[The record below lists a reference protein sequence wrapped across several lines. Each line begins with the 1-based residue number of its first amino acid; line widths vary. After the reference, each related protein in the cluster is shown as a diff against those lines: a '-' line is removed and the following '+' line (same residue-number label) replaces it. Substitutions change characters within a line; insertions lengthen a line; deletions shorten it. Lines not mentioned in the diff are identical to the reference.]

1 MKLIKIFSVFILLSL
16 IIISCGTTEEGVHP
30 DIDGPG
36 SDKPGTMKV
45 FADDADLENYIKDQ
59 FASAVIETSFVTA
72 EAEADD
78 GADAGNSSQDQS
90 NSEESQRYS
99 DTNVQESGVDES
111 DKIKTDGN
119 ILYVAQDRKVK
130 IIKLESDNGMN
141 VAAEVAIGENV
152 DSLYLYKSTLV
163 ALYQPAD
170 DKNDYWCGDMP
181 EGGGGGPL
189 PALSSGMP
197 CWYGQHRTG
206 IMVIDITDP
215 SKPEPIKNLVY
226 DGTLVSSRL
235 INGLLHIISRF
246 RPILPP
252 LEYYYDKTQDEMS
265 DVIKRNIAALEDVP
279 LKDLV
284 PSFELIDKNGEIIES
299 GLLVS
304 AEDFMRPGDPQGAN
318 VVNIV
323 SLDLNDPGGPH
334 NSTGA
339 ILDARHV
346 YASTASLYLA
356 SEIWNYNVS
365 DENIMSAVQ
374 TSIHKFDLSGD
385 KVTFSG
391 SGRVPGSILNQ
402 FSFGEFKNILRVATS
417 TRNWSTD
424 SRGETNNVYCLKE
437 EENKLNIIGRLEN
450 LAPGEHLYAA
460 RFIGDRGFL
469 VTFVKVDP
477 LFTLDLSDP
486 TNPRLIGELKV
497 PGYSDYIHP
506 LGDNHLLTIGKDSI
520 PYESWAYYQGLQL
533 SIFDVSDFE
542 NPVLLY
548 KEMIGDRGTESEALH
563 NHKAFTYWA
572 DNNLLAIPVDLYEHQ
587 GKPQTPWDHGIHMFS
602 GLYVYKVNSNDG
614 FSFMGRISTSSGTS
628 QFDTYYAW
636 TRGLFVEDTVYAVT
650 PDTVNSASID
660 DIQNTGET
668 LHIR

>member
-1 MKLIKIFSVFILLSL
+1 MKLNKIFSVFILLSL
-16 IIISCGTTEEGVHP
+16 IIISCGTSEEGFNP
-30 DIDGPG
+30 GTEGPG
-36 SDKPGTMKV
+36 SDNPGTMKV
-45 FADDADLENYIKDQ
+45 FADYTDLENYIKEQ

-78 GADAGNSSQDQS
+78 SADAGNSSQDQS
-90 NSEESQRYS
+90 NSDESQRYS
-99 DTNVQESGVDES
+99 DTNAQESGIDES

-119 ILYVAQDRKVK
+119 ILYMAQDRKVK
-130 IIKLESDNGMN
+130 IIKLGSGNGMS
-141 VAAEVAIGENV
+141 VAAEVAIGDNV
-152 DSLYLYKSTLV
+152 DSLYLYKSTLA
-163 ALYQPAD
+163 ALYQPTD

-189 PALSSGMP
+189 PAFSSSIP
-197 CWYGQHRTG
+197 CWYGQNRTG

-226 DGTLVSSRL
+226 DGNLVSSRL
-235 INGLLHIISRF
+235 INGLLHIISGF
-246 RPILPP
+246 RPTLPP

-265 DVIKRNIAALEDVP
+265 DVIQRNIAALEDVP

-284 PSFELIDKNGEIIES
+284 PLFDLIDKNGEIIDS

-318 VVNIV
+318 VMSIV
-323 SLDLNDPGGPH
+323 SLDLNDPRGKH
-334 NSTGA
+334 DSTGA

-374 TSIHKFDLSGD
+374 TSIHKFDLSGN
-385 KVTFSG
+385 KVSFSG

-417 TRNWSTD
+417 TWNWSTD
-424 SRGETNNVYCLKE
+424 SRGETNNVYCLNE
-437 EENKLNIIGRLEN
+437 VNNKLTTIGKLEN

-486 TNPRLIGELKV
+486 TNPRIIGELKI
-497 PGYSDYIHP
+497 PGYSEYIHP
-506 LGDNHLLTIGKDSI
+506 LGDSHLLTIGKDSI

-533 SIFDVSDFE
+533 SIFDVSDFK
-542 NPVLLY
+542 NPVLLH

-563 NHKAFTYWA
+563 NHKAFTHWA
-572 DNNLLAIPVDLYEHQ
+572 DKNLLAIPVHLYEHQ
-587 GKPQTPWDHGIHMFS
+587 GKPQAPWDHGIHTFS
-602 GLYVYKVNSNDG
+602 GLFVYKVNSDDG
-614 FSFMGRISTSSGTS
+614 FSFLGRISTSSINS
-628 QFDTYYAW
+628 QFDRYYAW
-636 TRGLFVEDTVYAVT
+636 TRGLFVGNTVYAIT
-650 PDTVNSASID
+650 PDTVNSATID
-660 DIQNTGET
+660 DIENTVEA
-668 LHIR
+668 LHLK

>member
-1 MKLIKIFSVFILLSL
+1 MKLIKIFSVFILLTL
-16 IIISCGTTEEGVHP
+16 IIISCGTTEEGVNP
-30 DIDGPG
+30 EIEGPG
-36 SDKPGTMKV
+36 PDKPGTMMV
-45 FADDADLENYIKDQ
+45 FADNADLENYMKDQ
-59 FASAVIETSFVTA
+59 FASAVVETSFVTA
-72 EAEADD
+72 EAEADG

-90 NSEESQRYS
+90 NSDESQGYS

-119 ILYVAQDRKVK
+119 ILYVAQDQKVK
-130 IIKLESDNGMN
+130 IIKLESDNGMS
-141 VAAEVAIGENV
+141 VAAEVAIGDNV
-152 DSLYLYKSTLV
+152 DSLYLYKATLV
-163 ALYQPAD
+163 ALYQPTD

-181 EGGGGGPL
+181 EEGGGGPL
-189 PALSSGMP
+189 PAFSSGIP
-197 CWYGQHRTG
+197 CWYGQKRTG
-206 IMVIDITDP
+206 IMVIDVTDP

-235 INGLLHIISRF
+235 IKGLLHIISRF

-252 LEYYYDKTQDEMS
+252 LEYYYDKTQDDMS
-265 DVIKRNIAALEDVP
+265 DVIQRNKAALEDVP

-284 PSFELIDKNGEIIES
+284 PSFNLIDKNGEIINS

-304 AEDFMRPGDPQGAN
+304 AEDFMRPGDPQGAS
-318 VVNIV
+318 VVSIV
-323 SLDLNDPGGPH
+323 SLDLNNPGGH
-334 NSTGA
+334 HDSTGA
-339 ILDARHV
+339 VLDARHV

-365 DENIMSAVQ
+365 DENITTAVQ

-385 KVTFSG
+385 KVSFSG

-417 TRNWSTD
+417 TWNWSSD
-424 SRGETNNVYCLKE
+424 SQGETNNVYCLNE
-437 EENKLNIIGRLEN
+437 VDNKLTTIGKLEN

-486 TNPRLIGELKV
+486 ANPRMIGELKI
-497 PGYSDYIHP
+497 PGYSEYIHP
-506 LGDNHLLTIGKDSI
+506 LGNNHLLTIGKDAI

-533 SIFDVSDFE
+533 SIFDVTDFK
-542 NPVLLY
+542 NPVLLH
-548 KEMIGDRGTESEALH
+548 KELIGDRGTESGALQ
-563 NHKAFTYWA
+563 NHKAFTFWA
-572 DNNLLAIPVDLYEHQ
+572 DKNLLAIPVDLYEHQ
-587 GKPQTPWDHGIHMFS
+587 GKPQAPWDRGIHMFS
-602 GLYVYKVNSNDG
+602 GLYVYRVKSDDG
-614 FSFMGRISTSSGTS
+614 FSFLGRISTSSSTS
-628 QFDTYYAW
+628 QFDSYYAW

-650 PDTVNSASID
+650 HDTVNSAIID
-660 DIQNTGET
+660 DIENTVET
-668 LHIR
+668 LNIR